1 MKRRRRGRPAP
12 RGLLLAAA
20 LSLAVGGCARAP
32 ERAVM
37 ELAGRR
43 VSVEV
48 PALWRHVNL
57 GKRHVMQREEAQIA
71 FEELSPAGRD
81 AIRRAVEQ
89 ARVLARDG
97 RLPDAQAALSR
108 VKLPGDLFPTEDRR
122 ASFFEAWSHVTGS
135 RADAPLQE
143 VDIAFGR
150 LLEAVGSLPDRDS
163 VLVEREALAVMGADE
178 RVEVASR
185 EWTRVGGR
193 DALVFRTWS
202 GLTHDPRGRQAIL
215 FLPDAWIGVWTEMGV
230 PSDTAPVFEQLLRS
244 LRFEDQGASGER
256 TSSVWGPSRDRSPT
270 AQPWPSGWTTIAR
283 SSSPMAS
290 ASIAQVTPPSTVR
303 STTERPWSVQ

>member
-1 MKRRRRGRPAP
+1 MTTRRRRRWITAA
-12 RGLLLAAA
+12 LVFAAA
-20 LSLAVGGCARAP
+20 LALLATGCSRAP
-32 ERAVM
+32 ERAVI
-37 ELAGRR
+37 ELAGQR

-48 PALWRHVNL
+48 PPLWRHVDL
-57 GKRHVMQREEAQIA
+57 GKRHVLRREEAQIA
-71 FEELSPAGRD
+71 FQDLSPAGRD

-89 ARVLARDG
+89 ARALARDG
-97 RLPDAQAALSR
+97 RLPDAQAALNR
-108 VKLPGDLFPTEDRR
+108 VKLPGDLFPTEERR
-122 ASFFEAWSHVTGS
+122 AAFFEAWSHVTRS
-135 RADAPLQE
+135 RGDAPFQE

-163 VLVEREALAVMGADE
+163 ALVEREALTSMGADE

-202 GLTHDPRGRQAIL
+202 GLTHAPRGRQAIL
-215 FLPDAWIGVWTEMGV
+215 ILPDTWIGVWTEMGV
-230 PSDTAPVFEQLLRS
+230 PSDTAPVFEQVLRS

-256 TSSVWGPSRDRSPT
+256 TSSVWGPSRERSPT
-270 AQPWPSGWTTIAR
+270 AQPWPSAWTTSAR

-290 ASIAQVTPPSTVR
+290 ASMAQVAPPSTVR